1 MAGQHIA
8 VGHLNLFSIIFFV
21 PVLVD
26 TGDCGW
32 ANVSVGANEAGDRD
46 HNRICLLLPLLR
58 VVFDQGRAEESLCK
72 LRIPVAIF
80 VYSLWTGH
88 KAVRVL

>member
-8 VGHLNLFSIIFFV
+8 VGHLILFSIIFFV

-26 TGDCGW
+26 TGDYGW
-32 ANVSVGANEAGDRD
+32 TNVSDGGANEASGRD
-46 HNRICLLLPLLR
+46 HNHICLLPLLR
-58 VVFDQGRAEESLCK
+58 VVFGQGRAEESWCK

-80 VYSLWTGH
+80 AYSL
-88 KAVRVL
+88 